1 MDTELLKTFLEVS
14 RTRHFGRAAESLY
27 LTQSAV
33 SFRIRQLENQ
43 LGVNLF
49 TRHRNNIRLTAA
61 GEKLLPYAETLMS
74 TWQAARKEVAHTSR
88 HNEFS
93 IGASASLW
101 ECMLNQWLG
110 RLYQNQDAHTGL
122 QFEARIAQRQ
132 SLVKQLHER
141 QLDLLITTEAP
152 KMDEF
157 RGLMLN
163 RTKTHVR
170 REKPSKK
177 STNGR
182 WCPFCANLRLKR
194 HRFEGVFQCPLYFD
208 LSDKKLLTCETVR
221 LSVKPQFS
229 SQLLGYFT
237 LALYTSA
244 PSKLKGD
251 LNYLRLEWGPDFQQH
266 EAGLIGADEVPI
278 LTTSSA
284 ELAQQ
289 QIAMLNGC
297 TWLPVSW
304 ARKKGGLHTVV
315 DSTTLSRPLYAIW
328 LQNSDKNALIRDLLK
343 INVLDEVY

>member
-14 RTRHFGRAAESLY
+14 RTRHFGRAAEALY

-49 TRHRNNIRLTAA
+49 TRHRNNIRLTTA
-61 GEKLLPYAETLMS
+61 GEKLLPYAETLMN

-101 ECMLNQWLG
+101 ECMLNAWLG
-110 RLYQNQDAHTGL
+110 RLYQLQEPQSGL

-157 RGLMLN
+157 
-163 RTKTHVR
+163 
-170 REKPSKK
+170 
-177 STNGR
+177 
-182 WCPFCANLRLKR
+182 
-194 HRFEGVFQCPLYFD
+194 
-208 LSDKKLLTCETVR
+208 
-221 LSVKPQFS
+221 S
-229 SQLLGYFT
+229 SQLLGHFT
-237 LALYTSA
+237 LALYCSSPA
-244 PSKLKGD
+244 RKKSE

-266 EAGLIGADEVPI
+266 ETGLIAADEVPV

-284 ELAQQ
+284 ELARQQ
-289 QIAMLNGC
+289 LSALNSC
-297 TWLPVSW
+297 SWLPVNW
-304 ARKKGGLHTVV
+304 ANEKGGLHTVA
-315 DSTTLSRPLYAIW
+315 DSATLSRPLYAIW
-328 LQNSDKNALIRDLLK
+328 LQNSDKYSLICDLLK
-343 INVLDEVY
+343 TDVLDEQ

>member
-14 RTRHFGRAAESLY
+14 RTRHFGRAAEALY

-49 TRHRNNIRLTAA
+49 TRHRNNIRLTTA
-61 GEKLLPYAETLMS
+61 GEKLLPYAETLMN

-101 ECMLNQWLG
+101 ECMLNAWLG
-110 RLYQNQDAHTGL
+110 RLYQLQEPQSGL

-157 RGLMLN
+157 
-163 RTKTHVR
+163 
-170 REKPSKK
+170 
-177 STNGR
+177 
-182 WCPFCANLRLKR
+182 
-194 HRFEGVFQCPLYFD
+194 
-208 LSDKKLLTCETVR
+208 
-221 LSVKPQFS
+221 S
-229 SQLLGYFT
+229 SQLLGHFT
-237 LALYTSA
+237 LALYYSSPA
-244 PSKLKGD
+244 RKKSE

-266 EAGLIGADEVPI
+266 ETGLIAADEVPV

-284 ELAQQ
+284 ELARQQ
-289 QIAMLNGC
+289 LSALNGC
-297 TWLPVSW
+297 SWLPVNW
-304 ARKKGGLHTVV
+304 ANEKGGLHTVA
-315 DSTTLSRPLYAIW
+315 DSATLSRPLYAIW
-328 LQNSDKNALIRDLLK
+328 LQNSDKYSLICDLLK
-343 INVLDEVY
+343 TDVLDEQ

>member
-14 RTRHFGRAAESLY
+14 RTRHFGRAAEALY

-49 TRHRNNIRLTAA
+49 TRHRNNIRLTTA
-61 GEKLLPYAETLMS
+61 GEKLLPYAETLMN

-101 ECMLNQWLG
+101 ECMLNAWLG
-110 RLYQNQDAHTGL
+110 RLYQLQEPQSGL

-157 RGLMLN
+157 
-163 RTKTHVR
+163 
-170 REKPSKK
+170 
-177 STNGR
+177 
-182 WCPFCANLRLKR
+182 
-194 HRFEGVFQCPLYFD
+194 
-208 LSDKKLLTCETVR
+208 
-221 LSVKPQFS
+221 S
-229 SQLLGYFT
+229 SQLLGHFT
-237 LALYTSA
+237 LALYCSSPA
-244 PSKLKGD
+244 RKKSE

-266 EAGLIGADEVPI
+266 ETGLIAADEVPV

-284 ELAQQ
+284 ELARQQ
-289 QIAMLNGC
+289 LSALNGC
-297 TWLPVSW
+297 SWLPVNW
-304 ARKKGGLHTVV
+304 ANEKGGLHTVA
-315 DSTTLSRPLYAIW
+315 DSATLSRPLYAIW
-328 LQNSDKNALIRDLLK
+328 LQNSDKYSLICDLLK
-343 INVLDEVY
+343 TDVLNEQ

>member
-1 MDTELLKTFLEVS
+1 MESTVDTELLKTFLEVS
-14 RTRHFGRAAESLY
+14 RTRHFGRAAEALY

-49 TRHRNNIRLTAA
+49 TRHRNNIRLTTA
-61 GEKLLPYAETLMS
+61 GEKLLPYAETLMN

-101 ECMLNQWLG
+101 ECMLNAWLG
-110 RLYQNQDAHTGL
+110 RLYQLQEPQSGL

-157 RGLMLN
+157 
-163 RTKTHVR
+163 
-170 REKPSKK
+170 
-177 STNGR
+177 
-182 WCPFCANLRLKR
+182 
-194 HRFEGVFQCPLYFD
+194 
-208 LSDKKLLTCETVR
+208 
-221 LSVKPQFS
+221 S
-229 SQLLGYFT
+229 SQLLGHFT
-237 LALYTSA
+237 LALYCSSPA
-244 PSKLKGD
+244 RKKSE

-266 EAGLIGADEVPI
+266 ETGLIAADEVPV

-284 ELAQQ
+284 ELARQQ
-289 QIAMLNGC
+289 LSALNGC
-297 TWLPVSW
+297 SWLPVNW
-304 ARKKGGLHTVV
+304 ANEKGGLHTVA
-315 DSTTLSRPLYAIW
+315 DSATLSRPLYASW
-328 LQNSDKNALIRDLLK
+328 LQNSDKYSLICDLLK
-343 INVLDEVY
+343 TDVLDEQ

>member
-14 RTRHFGRAAESLY
+14 RTRHFGRAAEALY

-49 TRHRNNIRLTAA
+49 TRHRNNIRLTTA
-61 GEKLLPYAETLMS
+61 GEKLLPYAETLMN

-101 ECMLNQWLG
+101 ECMLNAWLG
-110 RLYQNQDAHTGL
+110 RLYQLQEPQSGL
-122 QFEARIAQRQ
+122 QFEARTAQRQ

-157 RGLMLN
+157 
-163 RTKTHVR
+163 
-170 REKPSKK
+170 
-177 STNGR
+177 
-182 WCPFCANLRLKR
+182 
-194 HRFEGVFQCPLYFD
+194 
-208 LSDKKLLTCETVR
+208 
-221 LSVKPQFS
+221 S
-229 SQLLGYFT
+229 SQLLGHFT
-237 LALYTSA
+237 LALYCSSPA
-244 PSKLKGD
+244 RKKSE

-266 EAGLIGADEVPI
+266 ETGLIAADEVPV

-284 ELAQQ
+284 ELARQQ
-289 QIAMLNGC
+289 LSALNGC
-297 TWLPVSW
+297 SWLPVNW
-304 ARKKGGLHTVV
+304 ANEKGGLHTVA
-315 DSTTLSRPLYAIW
+315 DSATLSRPLYAIW
-328 LQNSDKNALIRDLLK
+328 LQNSDKYSLICDLLK
-343 INVLDEVY
+343 TDVLDEQ

>member
-14 RTRHFGRAAESLY
+14 RTRHFGRAAEALY

-49 TRHRNNIRLTAA
+49 TRHRNNIRLTTA
-61 GEKLLPYAETLMS
+61 GEKLLPYAETLMN

-101 ECMLNQWLG
+101 ECMLNAWLG
-110 RLYQNQDAHTGL
+110 RLYQLQEPQSGL
-122 QFEARIAQRQ
+122 QFESRIAQRQ

-157 RGLMLN
+157 
-163 RTKTHVR
+163 
-170 REKPSKK
+170 
-177 STNGR
+177 
-182 WCPFCANLRLKR
+182 
-194 HRFEGVFQCPLYFD
+194 
-208 LSDKKLLTCETVR
+208 
-221 LSVKPQFS
+221 S
-229 SQLLGYFT
+229 SQLLGHFT
-237 LALYTSA
+237 LALYCSSPA
-244 PSKLKGD
+244 RKKSE

-266 EAGLIGADEVPI
+266 ETGLIAADEVPV

-284 ELAQQ
+284 ELARQQ
-289 QIAMLNGC
+289 LSALNGC
-297 TWLPVSW
+297 SWLPVNW
-304 ARKKGGLHTVV
+304 ANEKGGLHTVA
-315 DSTTLSRPLYAIW
+315 DSATLSRPLYAIW
-328 LQNSDKNALIRDLLK
+328 LQNSDKYSLICDLLK
-343 INVLDEVY
+343 TDVLDEQ

>member
-1 MDTELLKTFLEVS
+1 MESTVDTELLKTFLEVS
-14 RTRHFGRAAESLY
+14 RTRHFGRAAEALY

-49 TRHRNNIRLTAA
+49 TRHRNNIRLTTA
-61 GEKLLPYAETLMS
+61 GEKLLPYAETLMN

-101 ECMLNQWLG
+101 ECMLNAWLG
-110 RLYQNQDAHTGL
+110 RLYQLQEPQSGL

-157 RGLMLN
+157 
-163 RTKTHVR
+163 
-170 REKPSKK
+170 
-177 STNGR
+177 
-182 WCPFCANLRLKR
+182 
-194 HRFEGVFQCPLYFD
+194 
-208 LSDKKLLTCETVR
+208 
-221 LSVKPQFS
+221 S
-229 SQLLGYFT
+229 SQLLGHFT
-237 LALYTSA
+237 LTLYCSSPA
-244 PSKLKGD
+244 RKKSE

-266 EAGLIGADEVPI
+266 ETGLIAADEVPV

-284 ELAQQ
+284 ELARQQ
-289 QIAMLNGC
+289 LSALNGC
-297 TWLPVSW
+297 SWLPVNW
-304 ARKKGGLHTVV
+304 ANEKGGLHTVA
-315 DSTTLSRPLYAIW
+315 DSATLSRPLYAIW
-328 LQNSDKNALIRDLLK
+328 LQNSDKYSLICDLLK
-343 INVLDEVY
+343 TDVLDEQ

>member
-14 RTRHFGRAAESLY
+14 RTRHFGRAAEALY

-49 TRHRNNIRLTAA
+49 TRHRNNIRLTTA
-61 GEKLLPYAETLMS
+61 GEKLLPYAETLMN

-101 ECMLNQWLG
+101 ECMLNAWLG
-110 RLYQNQDAHTGL
+110 RLYQLQEPQSGL

-141 QLDLLITTEAP
+141 QLALLITTEAP

-157 RGLMLN
+157 
-163 RTKTHVR
+163 
-170 REKPSKK
+170 
-177 STNGR
+177 
-182 WCPFCANLRLKR
+182 
-194 HRFEGVFQCPLYFD
+194 
-208 LSDKKLLTCETVR
+208 
-221 LSVKPQFS
+221 S
-229 SQLLGYFT
+229 SQLLGHFT
-237 LALYTSA
+237 LALYCSSPA
-244 PSKLKGD
+244 RKKSE

-266 EAGLIGADEVPI
+266 ETGLIAADEVPV

-284 ELAQQ
+284 ELARQQ
-289 QIAMLNGC
+289 LSALNGC
-297 TWLPVSW
+297 SWLPVNW
-304 ARKKGGLHTVV
+304 ANEKGGLHTVA
-315 DSTTLSRPLYAIW
+315 DSATLSRPLYAIW
-328 LQNSDKNALIRDLLK
+328 LQNSDKYSLICDLLK
-343 INVLDEVY
+343 TDVLDEQ

>member
-14 RTRHFGRAAESLY
+14 RTRHFGRAAEALY

-49 TRHRNNIRLTAA
+49 TRHRNNIRLTTA
-61 GEKLLPYAETLMS
+61 GEKLLPYAETLMN

-101 ECMLNQWLG
+101 ECMLNAWLG
-110 RLYQNQDAHTGL
+110 RLYQLQEPQSGL

-157 RGLMLN
+157 
-163 RTKTHVR
+163 
-170 REKPSKK
+170 
-177 STNGR
+177 
-182 WCPFCANLRLKR
+182 
-194 HRFEGVFQCPLYFD
+194 
-208 LSDKKLLTCETVR
+208 
-221 LSVKPQFS
+221 S
-229 SQLLGYFT
+229 SQLLGHFT
-237 LALYTSA
+237 LALYCSSPA
-244 PSKLKGD
+244 RKKSE

-266 EAGLIGADEVPI
+266 ETGLIAADEVPV

-284 ELAQQ
+284 ELARQQ
-289 QIAMLNGC
+289 LSAFNGC
-297 TWLPVSW
+297 SWLPVNW
-304 ARKKGGLHTVV
+304 ANEKGGLHTVA
-315 DSTTLSRPLYAIW
+315 DSATLSRPLYAIW
-328 LQNSDKNALIRDLLK
+328 LQNSDKYSLICDLLK
-343 INVLDEVY
+343 TDVLDEQ

>member
-1 MDTELLKTFLEVS
+1 
-14 RTRHFGRAAESLY
+14 
-27 LTQSAV
+27 
-33 SFRIRQLENQ
+33 
-43 LGVNLF
+43 
-49 TRHRNNIRLTAA
+49 
-61 GEKLLPYAETLMS
+61 
-74 TWQAARKEVAHTSR
+74 
-88 HNEFS
+88 
-93 IGASASLW
+93 
-101 ECMLNQWLG
+101 MLNQWLG

-152 KMDEF
+152 KMDE
-157 RGLMLN
+157 
-163 RTKTHVR
+163 
-170 REKPSKK
+170 
-177 STNGR
+177 
-182 WCPFCANLRLKR
+182 
-194 HRFEGVFQCPLYFD
+194 
-208 LSDKKLLTCETVR
+208 
-221 LSVKPQFS
+221 FS

-297 TWLPVSW
+297 TRLPVSW

>member
-14 RTRHFGRAAESLY
+14 RTRHFGRAAEALY

-49 TRHRNNIRLTAA
+49 TRHRNNIRLTTA
-61 GEKLLPYAETLMS
+61 GEKLLPYAETLMN

-101 ECMLNQWLG
+101 ECMLNAWLG
-110 RLYQNQDAHTGL
+110 RLYQLQEPQSGL

-157 RGLMLN
+157 
-163 RTKTHVR
+163 
-170 REKPSKK
+170 
-177 STNGR
+177 
-182 WCPFCANLRLKR
+182 
-194 HRFEGVFQCPLYFD
+194 
-208 LSDKKLLTCETVR
+208 
-221 LSVKPQFS
+221 S
-229 SQLLGYFT
+229 SQLLGHFT
-237 LALYTSA
+237 LALYCSSPA
-244 PSKLKGD
+244 RKESE

-266 EAGLIGADEVPI
+266 ETGLIAADEVPV

-284 ELAQQ
+284 ELARQQ
-289 QIAMLNGC
+289 LSALNGC
-297 TWLPVSW
+297 SWLPVNW
-304 ARKKGGLHTVV
+304 ANEKGGLHTVA
-315 DSTTLSRPLYAIW
+315 DSATLSRPLYAIW
-328 LQNSDKNALIRDLLK
+328 LQNSDKYSLICDLLK
-343 INVLDEVY
+343 TDVLDEQ

>member
-1 MDTELLKTFLEVS
+1 
-14 RTRHFGRAAESLY
+14 
-27 LTQSAV
+27 
-33 SFRIRQLENQ
+33 
-43 LGVNLF
+43 
-49 TRHRNNIRLTAA
+49 
-61 GEKLLPYAETLMS
+61 
-74 TWQAARKEVAHTSR
+74 
-88 HNEFS
+88 
-93 IGASASLW
+93 
-101 ECMLNQWLG
+101 MLNQWLG
-110 RLYQNQDAHTGL
+110 RLYQNQDVHTGL

-157 RGLMLN
+157 
-163 RTKTHVR
+163 
-170 REKPSKK
+170 
-177 STNGR
+177 
-182 WCPFCANLRLKR
+182 C
-194 HRFEGVFQCPLYFD
+194 
-208 LSDKKLLTCETVR
+208 
-221 LSVKPQFS
+221 

-297 TWLPVSW
+297 TGYPSVGHV
-304 ARKKGGLHTVV
+304 KKAACIP
-315 DSTTLSRPLYAIW
+315 LSIAQHFHGRFMPYGYKIAI
-328 LQNSDKNALIRDLLK
+328 KMR
-343 INVLDEVY
+343 

>member
-1 MDTELLKTFLEVS
+1 MESTVDTELLKTFLEVS
-14 RTRHFGRAAESLY
+14 RTRHFGRAAEALY

-49 TRHRNNIRLTAA
+49 TRHRNNIRLTTA
-61 GEKLLPYAETLMS
+61 GEKLLPYAETLMN

-101 ECMLNQWLG
+101 ECMLNAWLG
-110 RLYQNQDAHTGL
+110 RLYQLQEPQSGL

-157 RGLMLN
+157 
-163 RTKTHVR
+163 
-170 REKPSKK
+170 
-177 STNGR
+177 
-182 WCPFCANLRLKR
+182 
-194 HRFEGVFQCPLYFD
+194 
-208 LSDKKLLTCETVR
+208 
-221 LSVKPQFS
+221 S
-229 SQLLGYFT
+229 SQLLGHFT
-237 LALYTSA
+237 LALYCSSPA
-244 PSKLKGD
+244 RKKSE

-266 EAGLIGADEVPI
+266 ETGLIAADEVPV

-284 ELAQQ
+284 ELARQQ
-289 QIAMLNGC
+289 LSALNGC
-297 TWLPVSW
+297 SRLPVNW
-304 ARKKGGLHTVV
+304 ANEKGGLHTVA
-315 DSTTLSRPLYAIW
+315 DSATLSRPLYAIW
-328 LQNSDKNALIRDLLK
+328 LQNSDKYSLICDLLK
-343 INVLDEVY
+343 TDVLDEQ

>member
-1 MDTELLKTFLEVS
+1 MESTVDTELLKTFLEVS
-14 RTRHFGRAAESLY
+14 RTRHFGRAAEALY

-49 TRHRNNIRLTAA
+49 TRHRNNIRLTTA
-61 GEKLLPYAETLMS
+61 GEKLLPYAETLMN

-101 ECMLNQWLG
+101 ECMLNAWLG
-110 RLYQNQDAHTGL
+110 RLYQLQEPQSGL

-157 RGLMLN
+157 
-163 RTKTHVR
+163 
-170 REKPSKK
+170 
-177 STNGR
+177 
-182 WCPFCANLRLKR
+182 
-194 HRFEGVFQCPLYFD
+194 
-208 LSDKKLLTCETVR
+208 
-221 LSVKPQFS
+221 S
-229 SQLLGYFT
+229 SQLLGHFT
-237 LALYTSA
+237 LALYCSSPA
-244 PSKLKGD
+244 RKKSE

-266 EAGLIGADEVPI
+266 ETGLIAADEVPV

-284 ELAQQ
+284 ELARQQ
-289 QIAMLNGC
+289 LSTLNGC
-297 TWLPVSW
+297 SWLPVNW
-304 ARKKGGLHTVV
+304 ANEKGGLHTVA
-315 DSTTLSRPLYAIW
+315 DSATLSRPLYAIW
-328 LQNSDKNALIRDLLK
+328 LQNSDKYSLISDLLK
-343 INVLDEVY
+343 TDVLDEQ

>member
-14 RTRHFGRAAESLY
+14 RTRHFGRAAEALY

-49 TRHRNNIRLTAA
+49 TRHRNNIRLTTA
-61 GEKLLPYAETLMS
+61 GEKLLPYAETLMN

-101 ECMLNQWLG
+101 ECMLNAWLG
-110 RLYQNQDAHTGL
+110 RLYQLQEPQSGL

-157 RGLMLN
+157 
-163 RTKTHVR
+163 
-170 REKPSKK
+170 
-177 STNGR
+177 
-182 WCPFCANLRLKR
+182 
-194 HRFEGVFQCPLYFD
+194 
-208 LSDKKLLTCETVR
+208 
-221 LSVKPQFS
+221 S
-229 SQLLGYFT
+229 SQLLGHFT
-237 LALYTSA
+237 LALYCSSPA
-244 PSKLKGD
+244 RKKSE

-266 EAGLIGADEVPI
+266 ETGLIAADEVPV

-284 ELAQQ
+284 ELARQQ
-289 QIAMLNGC
+289 LSALNGC
-297 TWLPVSW
+297 SWLPVNW
-304 ARKKGGLHTVV
+304 ANEKGGLHTVA
-315 DSTTLSRPLYAIW
+315 DSATLSRPLYVIW
-328 LQNSDKNALIRDLLK
+328 LQNSDKYSLICDLLK
-343 INVLDEVY
+343 TDVLDEQ

>member
-14 RTRHFGRAAESLY
+14 RTRHFGQAAEALY

-49 TRHRNNIRLTAA
+49 TRHRNNIRLTTA
-61 GEKLLPYAETLMS
+61 GEKLLPYAETLMN

-101 ECMLNQWLG
+101 ECMLNAWLG
-110 RLYQNQDAHTGL
+110 RLYQLQEPQSGL

-157 RGLMLN
+157 
-163 RTKTHVR
+163 
-170 REKPSKK
+170 
-177 STNGR
+177 
-182 WCPFCANLRLKR
+182 
-194 HRFEGVFQCPLYFD
+194 
-208 LSDKKLLTCETVR
+208 
-221 LSVKPQFS
+221 S
-229 SQLLGYFT
+229 SQLLGHFT
-237 LALYTSA
+237 LALYCSSPA
-244 PSKLKGD
+244 RKKSE

-266 EAGLIGADEVPI
+266 ETGLIAADEVPV

-284 ELAQQ
+284 ELARQQ
-289 QIAMLNGC
+289 LSALNGC
-297 TWLPVSW
+297 SWLPVNW
-304 ARKKGGLHTVV
+304 ANEKGGLHTVA
-315 DSTTLSRPLYAIW
+315 DSATLSRPLYAIW
-328 LQNSDKNALIRDLLK
+328 LQNSDKYSLICDLLK
-343 INVLDEVY
+343 TDVLDEQ

>member
-14 RTRHFGRAAESLY
+14 RTRHFGRAAEALY

-49 TRHRNNIRLTAA
+49 TRHRNNIRLTTA
-61 GEKLLPYAETLMS
+61 GEKLLPYAETLMN

-101 ECMLNQWLG
+101 VCMLNAWLG
-110 RLYQNQDAHTGL
+110 RLYQLQEPQSGL

-157 RGLMLN
+157 
-163 RTKTHVR
+163 
-170 REKPSKK
+170 
-177 STNGR
+177 
-182 WCPFCANLRLKR
+182 
-194 HRFEGVFQCPLYFD
+194 
-208 LSDKKLLTCETVR
+208 
-221 LSVKPQFS
+221 S
-229 SQLLGYFT
+229 SQLLGHFT
-237 LALYTSA
+237 LALYCSSPA
-244 PSKLKGD
+244 RKKSE

-266 EAGLIGADEVPI
+266 ETGLIAADEVPV

-284 ELAQQ
+284 ELARQQ
-289 QIAMLNGC
+289 LSALNGC
-297 TWLPVSW
+297 SWLPVNW
-304 ARKKGGLHTVV
+304 ANEKGGLHTVA
-315 DSTTLSRPLYAIW
+315 DSATLSRPLYAIW
-328 LQNSDKNALIRDLLK
+328 LQNSDKYSLICDLLK
-343 INVLDEVY
+343 TDVLDEQ

>member
-1 MDTELLKTFLEVS
+1 MESTVDTELLKTFLEVS
-14 RTRHFGRAAESLY
+14 RTRHFGRAAEALY

-49 TRHRNNIRLTAA
+49 TRHRNNIRLTTA
-61 GEKLLPYAETLMS
+61 GEKLLPYAETLMN

-101 ECMLNQWLG
+101 ECMLNAWLG
-110 RLYQNQDAHTGL
+110 RLYQLQEPQSGL

-157 RGLMLN
+157 
-163 RTKTHVR
+163 
-170 REKPSKK
+170 
-177 STNGR
+177 
-182 WCPFCANLRLKR
+182 
-194 HRFEGVFQCPLYFD
+194 
-208 LSDKKLLTCETVR
+208 
-221 LSVKPQFS
+221 S
-229 SQLLGYFT
+229 SQLLGHFT
-237 LALYTSA
+237 LALYCSSPA
-244 PSKLKGD
+244 RKKSE

-266 EAGLIGADEVPI
+266 ETGLIAADEVPV

-284 ELAQQ
+284 ELARQQ
-289 QIAMLNGC
+289 LSALNGC
-297 TWLPVSW
+297 SWLPVNW
-304 ARKKGGLHTVV
+304 ANEKGGLHTVA
-315 DSTTLSRPLYAIW
+315 DSATLSRPLYAIW
-328 LQNSDKNALIRDLLK
+328 LQNSDKYSLICNLLK
-343 INVLDEVY
+343 TDVLDEQ

>member
-14 RTRHFGRAAESLY
+14 RTRHFGRAAEALY

-61 GEKLLPYAETLMS
+61 GEKLLPYAETLMN

-101 ECMLNQWLG
+101 ECMLNDWLG
-110 RLYQNQDAHTGL
+110 RLYQLQELQSGL

-157 RGLMLN
+157 
-163 RTKTHVR
+163 
-170 REKPSKK
+170 
-177 STNGR
+177 
-182 WCPFCANLRLKR
+182 
-194 HRFEGVFQCPLYFD
+194 
-208 LSDKKLLTCETVR
+208 
-221 LSVKPQFS
+221 S
-229 SQLLGYFT
+229 SQLLGHFT
-237 LALYTSA
+237 LALYCSSPA
-244 PSKLKGD
+244 RMKSE

-266 EAGLIGADEVPI
+266 ETGLIAADEVPM

-284 ELAQQ
+284 ELARQQ
-289 QIAMLNGC
+289 LSALNGC
-297 TWLPVSW
+297 SWLPVSW
-304 ARKKGGLHTVV
+304 AKERGGLHTVA
-315 DSTTLSRPLYAIW
+315 DSATLSRPLYAIW
-328 LQNSDKNALIRDLLK
+328 LQNSDKYALIRDLLK
-343 INVLDEVY
+343 TDVLDKQGK

>member
-14 RTRHFGRAAESLY
+14 RTRHFGRAAEALY

-49 TRHRNNIRLTAA
+49 TRHRNNIRLTTA
-61 GEKLLPYAETLMS
+61 GEKLLPYAETLMN

-101 ECMLNQWLG
+101 ECMLNAWLG
-110 RLYQNQDAHTGL
+110 RLYQLQEPQSGL

-157 RGLMLN
+157 
-163 RTKTHVR
+163 
-170 REKPSKK
+170 
-177 STNGR
+177 
-182 WCPFCANLRLKR
+182 
-194 HRFEGVFQCPLYFD
+194 
-208 LSDKKLLTCETVR
+208 
-221 LSVKPQFS
+221 S
-229 SQLLGYFT
+229 SQLLGHFT
-237 LALYTSA
+237 LALYCSSPA
-244 PSKLKGD
+244 RKKSE

-266 EAGLIGADEVPI
+266 ETGLIAADEVPV

-284 ELAQQ
+284 ELARQQ
-289 QIAMLNGC
+289 LSALNGC
-297 TWLPVSW
+297 SWLPVNW
-304 ARKKGGLHTVV
+304 AIEKGGLHTVA
-315 DSTTLSRPLYAIW
+315 DSATLSRPLYAIW
-328 LQNSDKNALIRDLLK
+328 LQNSDKYSLICDLLK
-343 INVLDEVY
+343 TDVLDEQ

>member
-14 RTRHFGRAAESLY
+14 RTRHFGRAAEALY

-49 TRHRNNIRLTAA
+49 TRHRNNIRLTTA
-61 GEKLLPYAETLMS
+61 GEKLLPYAETLMN

-101 ECMLNQWLG
+101 ECMLNAWLG
-110 RLYQNQDAHTGL
+110 RLYQLQEPQSGL

-157 RGLMLN
+157 
-163 RTKTHVR
+163 
-170 REKPSKK
+170 
-177 STNGR
+177 
-182 WCPFCANLRLKR
+182 
-194 HRFEGVFQCPLYFD
+194 
-208 LSDKKLLTCETVR
+208 
-221 LSVKPQFS
+221 S
-229 SQLLGYFT
+229 SQLLGHFT
-237 LALYTSA
+237 LALYCSSPA
-244 PSKLKGD
+244 RKKSE

-266 EAGLIGADEVPI
+266 ETGLIAADEVPV

-284 ELAQQ
+284 ELARQQ
-289 QIAMLNGC
+289 LSALNGC
-297 TWLPVSW
+297 SWLPVNW
-304 ARKKGGLHTVV
+304 ANEKGGLHTVA
-315 DSTTLSRPLYAIW
+315 DSATLSRPLYAIW
-328 LQNSDKNALIRDLLK
+328 MQNSDKYSLICDLLK
-343 INVLDEVY
+343 TDVLDEQ